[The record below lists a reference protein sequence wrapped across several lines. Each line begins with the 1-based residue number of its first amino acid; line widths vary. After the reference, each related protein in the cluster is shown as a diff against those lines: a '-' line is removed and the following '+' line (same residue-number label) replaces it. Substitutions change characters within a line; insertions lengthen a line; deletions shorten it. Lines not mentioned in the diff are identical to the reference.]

1 MHFSKH
7 AFNERLLALRD
18 KKLQLISEISDL
30 VTELEQVQSVL
41 GPELSKPLPTV
52 PTIDPC
58 ETPEKY

>member
-1 MHFSKH
+1 MHSAKH

-18 KKLQLISEISDL
+18 TKLRVVSEIADH
-30 VTELEQVQSVL
+30 VKELERIQSII

-58 ETPEKY
+58 ETPEK